1 MGRLARKEGTI
12 KVIILVLFL
21 SILVAC
27 SPIISTTSLIHS
39 IAKGDAF
46 GTATGIFG
54 KFANTEEEQEQEQ
67 QVQKKSRAEIM
78 EDLRKVLESK

>member
-21 SILVAC
+21 SLLVAC

-39 IAKGDAF
+39 VVKGDAF
-46 GTATGIFG
+46 GAVTGVMSNIARTV
-54 KFANTEEEQEQEQ
+54 KPQPEPP
-67 QVQKKSRAEIM
+67 KKKTRAEIM
-78 EDLRKVLESK
+78 EDLRKVLER